1 MVTGAL
7 DMMLSLGTGAASF
20 GVLKGTNKK
29 SLLLEVIFV
38 LESTGRKGI
47 NVDRFLPGTPIRV
60 VVNYTGDEVT
70 KDYPIGLFNKQL
82 IPGQIDDLI
91 QNESFVDDMFPE
103 MIETATEIVDQ
114 LKLEII
120 AGGLDFMNQTLDHEI
135 DRLAY
140 LHKRN
145 KGIRQDEVRTAITEK
160 MVLTS
165 LIENAKIRIDSL
177 QLIREGEL

>member
-20 GVLKGTNKK
+20 GVLKGTTKK

-38 LESTGRKGI
+38 LESTGKKGI

-70 KDYPIGLFNKQL
+70 KDYPIGLFNQQL
-82 IPGQIDDLI
+82 IAGRIDDLI

-103 MIETATEIVDQ
+103 MMETATEIVDQ
-114 LKLEII
+114 LKLEVI

-140 LHKRN
+140 LYKQN
-145 KGIRQDEVRTAITEK
+145 KAIRPDEVRTAIEEK

-165 LIENAKIRIDSL
+165 LIENAQIRIDSL
-177 QLIREGEL
+177 QLIREGDL